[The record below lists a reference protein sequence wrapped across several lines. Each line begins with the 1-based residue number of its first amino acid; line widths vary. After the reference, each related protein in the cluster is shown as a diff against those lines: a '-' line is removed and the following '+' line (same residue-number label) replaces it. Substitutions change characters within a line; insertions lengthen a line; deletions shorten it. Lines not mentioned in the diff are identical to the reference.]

1 MTAARIALGKV
12 GEDLACRE
20 LERRGYVI
28 IARRYRCRAGELD
41 IVARDGR
48 TLVFVEVKTRG
59 GRRFGGGAE
68 AVTAWKQQRIVRLA
82 LEYVARERL
91 ADSPCRF
98 DVVAVAFHDGRP
110 AIEVYQGA
118 FEASGF

>member
-1 MTAARIALGKV
+1 MTAARVALGKV

-28 IARRYRCRAGELD
+28 VARRYRCRAGELD

-59 GRRFGGGAE
+59 GQRFGGGAE
-68 AVTAWKQQRIVRLA
+68 AVTTWKQQRIVRLA
-82 LEYVARERL
+82 LEYIARERL
-91 ADSPCRF
+91 AGCPCRF
-98 DVVAVAFHDGRP
+98 DVVVVAFHDGRP